1 MGKRTRSA
9 RMGAQVMRLIDADAI
24 PWFVDGVG
32 NIPVIGKDEVDE
44 MPTIDAVSVKHGE
57 WVGVMT
63 EEWCTFDECKCSVCG
78 VVEYFN
84 KGWKKFNYCPNC
96 GAKMD
101 GERKDD
107 GERKN
112 SDFSSR

>member
-57 WVGVMT
+57 WIKNEDRHG
-63 EEWCTFDECKCSVCG
+63 WHCSECKVDNHYAYSWSS
-78 VVEYFN
+78 E
-84 KGWKKFNYCPNC
+84 KGTYEFQDNYCPSC

-107 GERKN
+107 ETPDGRL
-112 SDFSSR
+112 